1 MNPATRLCL
10 VAAIVL
16 NAGCSAP
23 QPPPSNAYGPRL
35 DPATTTRG
43 EAGQREILPEGWLEF
58 ADSASQQLVG
68 DLSKLEEFNGPYRVT
83 IIFGDI
89 INKTRVLSTA
99 EFEQFRTNFRG
110 ALVNSKTF
118 SDKAVFRTER
128 ARMESIRQR
137 ELPQGGSS
145 SPGLKPLNEDYTYIL
160 QGEMYATLRSDS
172 ALYSLT
178 LQLVNFSSGEGIW
191 QNLPYNFK
199 QAAVR

>member
-1 MNPATRLCL
+1 MNAAARLCPLAVL
-10 VAAIVL
+10 VL
-16 NAGCSAP
+16 GAGCAAP

-43 EAGQREILPEGWLEF
+43 EAGQREILPVGWLEF

-68 DLSKLEEFNGPYRVT
+68 DLSRLEEFNGPYRVT

-89 INKTRVLSTA
+89 INKTQVLSTA

-118 SDKAVFRTER
+118 ADKAVFRTER
-128 ARMESIRQR
+128 ARMESIRDR
-137 ELPQGGSS
+137 ELTQGSS
-145 SPGLKPLNEDYTYIL
+145 SPGLKPLNEEYTYIL

-178 LQLVNFSSGEGIW
+178 FQLVNFASGEGVW